1 MPMMAQ
7 TAAAVAP
14 ELDDI
19 ARRLGELVAGDAR
32 ALGLIRHALHRVVVA
47 ETFSRDVKTMLVQAL
62 LLLDD
67 PRIADGTGGT
77 QLLPK
82 IRKLIN
88 AAQTSHARRPRPS
101 TPLSQPAISA
111 RAEFSP
117 DALLSPDVDRALLQ
131 EFLVEAREQLQS
143 GEAALLVLDSDP
155 RDLQALETLFRSLH
169 SIKGTSAFL
178 GIEPATELAHHA
190 ETLLGKVRAGSLA
203 CSAELSNLIF
213 RAIDTL
219 DAMIVAIEQMR
230 EGEVPMVPAGYRELL
245 VELRDGPAAQGGGSN
260 APRSSGQFRRLLS
273 ADLSVRIR
281 AVELDRLADVVHELV
296 LAHEMLARDASMRA
310 NPELARKTAFAERLA
325 FELEDMTSEL
335 RTVPF
340 SASLQRLARLARDA
354 AYQNGKS
361 VELAMEGDDVL
372 VERVTVDSLADP
384 LMHMVRNAIDHGI
397 EPSSE
402 RVAAGK
408 APAGRLR
415 IAAKRD
421 GSDLVIEVADD
432 GRGIDQARLT
442 AIAVERGLVSADA
455 ELDEHDIFALLFRPG
470 FTTATVVTD
479 LSGRGVGM
487 DVVRTNVDAIGGT
500 IDVSSRLGT
509 GTTFTIRLPY
519 RTHAARG
526 GSGEWEQTERPIGLI
541 A

>member
-1 MPMMAQ
+1 MMAQ
-7 TAAAVAP
+7 PSTAVAP
-14 ELDDI
+14 ELDEI
-19 ARRLGELVAGDAR
+19 ARRLGELAAGDVR
-32 ALGLIRHALHRVVVA
+32 ALGLLRPALHRVVVA
-47 ETFSRDVKTMLVQAL
+47 QTFSGEVKTLLVQAL

-67 PRIADGTGGT
+67 PRIGDGTSGN

-82 IRKLIN
+82 IRKLFT
-88 AAQTSHARRPRPS
+88 AAQASHARRPRPS

-117 DALLSPDVDRALLQ
+117 DALLSPSVDQSLLQ

-155 RDLQALETLFRSLH
+155 DDLQALETLFRSLH

-178 GIEPATELAHHA
+178 GIEHATELAHHA
-190 ETLLGKVRAGSLA
+190 ESLLGKVRAGSLA
-203 CSAELSNLIF
+203 CTAELSNLIF

-230 EGEVPMVPAGYRELL
+230 EGEVPMVPNGYRELL
-245 VELRDGPAAQGGGSN
+245 VDLRDGPSAGGSPSTMTRRN
-260 APRSSGQFRRLLS
+260 SGQFRRLLS
-273 ADLSVRIR
+273 ADLNVRIR
-281 AVELDRLADVVHELV
+281 AVELDRLAEVVHELV

-310 NPELARKTAFAERLA
+310 NPDLARKTAFAERLA

-372 VERVTVDSLADP
+372 VERVMVDSLADP

-397 EPSSE
+397 EPTSE

-408 APAGRLR
+408 PPAGRLR
-415 IAAKRD
+415 IAAKREAKQ
-421 GSDLVIEVADD
+421 LVIEITDD
-432 GRGIDQARLT
+432 GRGIDQVKLQT
-442 AIAVERGLVSADA
+442 IAVERGLVAA
-455 ELDEHDIFALLFRPG
+455 GTKLDEHDAFALLFRPG
-470 FTTATVVTD
+470 FTTASVVTD

-500 IDVSSRLGT
+500 IDVSSRLGA

-519 RTHAARG
+519 RTHVARAG
-526 GSGEWEQTERPIGLI
+526 ITEWEETDRPIGLI

>member
-1 MPMMAQ
+1 MMGQ
-7 TAAAVAP
+7 PSPAAAY
-14 ELDDI
+14 ELEDI
-19 ARRLGELVAGDAR
+19 ARRLGELVAGDTR
-32 ALGLIRHALHRVVVA
+32 ALALLRPALHRVVVA
-47 ETFSRDVKTMLVQAL
+47 ETFSGEVKTLLVQAL

-67 PRIADGTGGT
+67 PRISDGTGGN

-82 IRKLIN
+82 FRKLFT
-88 AAQTSHARRPRPS
+88 AAQAAHARRPRPT
-101 TPLSQPAISA
+101 TPLAHAAISA

-117 DALLSPDVDRALLQ
+117 DALLSPEVDQSLLQ
-131 EFLVEAREQLQS
+131 EFLVEAREQLQN

-155 RDLQALETLFRSLH
+155 DDLQALETLFRSLH

-178 GIEPATELAHHA
+178 GIEHATELAHHA
-190 ETLLGKVRAGSLA
+190 ESLLGKVRAGSLA
-203 CSAELSNLIF
+203 CTAELSNLIF

-219 DAMIVAIEQMR
+219 DAMLVAIEQRR
-230 EGEVPMVPAGYRELL
+230 EGEVPIVPEGYRELL
-245 VELRDGPAAQGGGSN
+245 ADLRDGPTVAGNTSN
-260 APRSSGQFRRLLS
+260 ATPRSLGQFRRLLS
-273 ADLSVRIR
+273 ADLNVRIR

-296 LAHEMLARDASMRA
+296 ATHEMLARDVSMRA

-325 FELEDMTSEL
+325 FELEDMMSEL

-361 VELAMEGDDVL
+361 VELTMEGDDVL

-397 EPSSE
+397 EPTSE
-402 RVAAGK
+402 RIAAGK
-408 APAGRLR
+408 PPAGRLQ
-415 IAAKRD
+415 ITAKRD
-421 GSDLVIEVADD
+421 GPQVVVEVTDD
-432 GRGIDQARLT
+432 GRGIDQARLK

-455 ELDEHDIFALLFRPG
+455 LLDEHDIFALLFRPG
-470 FTTATVVTD
+470 FTTASVVTD

-500 IDVSSRLGT
+500 IDVSSRLGA
-509 GTTFTIRLPY
+509 GTTFTIRVPY
-519 RTHAARG
+519 RMHNAR
-526 GSGEWEQTERPIGLI
+526 SGQQWEQSNSPIGLI